1 MCDAATPEKRKMQM
15 NLTLTNRQ
23 KTNAAVLVISS

>member
-1 MCDAATPEKRKMQM
+1 MCDAATPEKEMQM

-23 KTNAAVLVISS
+23 KTNAAVPVISS